1 MKHRVAIQTVLGVVL
16 WLVAVAGVATGLS
29 TVRARA
35 ARATHILRIAPGAG
49 HGLAQGD
56 IVFFQTVS
64 GLKRAGEVAS
74 VTQDGHMVELAILS
88 DVAARLND
96 SARATCWRTPL
107 TAEQAINALLP
118 PVVQRRV
125 ADQLTGMW
133 RSQEGRLAELWGPLI
148 SELAKAYLNAVGDD
162 LEAAIERHSDEL
174 WMIAQTH
181 SDHLLVQWPVIQGRL
196 NPILREHL
204 TPVLGRLMHEAADQ
218 APKMRIAWS
227 VARGDSE
234 AAFRHML
241 DSLAEYLANMPDDDR
256 KEMAA
261 AVRNAWEA
269 AGHDEVLTESLGRLG
284 HAILEDEDL
293 RRVLNDIYREAV
305 VDNPRTEAFFRSE
318 ILDSPA
324 VRQKV
329 FAFMELIGPTAQR
342 VAAICLF
349 DESGTTRPEV
359 VHLVRSIALRRRVS
373 WVTLENGE
381 PGGERLPS
389 NALIQSGMLG
399 PAS

>member
-1 MKHRVAIQTVLGVVL
+1 MKHRVAIQTALGGAL
-16 WLVAVAGVATGLS
+16 WLLAVAGVTAGLN

-35 ARATHILRIAPGAG
+35 ARATHILRIAPGVG
-49 HGLAQGD
+49 HGLAKGD

-74 VTQDGHMVELAILS
+74 VDRDGRIVELAILS
-88 DVAARLND
+88 DVARRLNR

-125 ADQLTGMW
+125 ADQLTGAW
-133 RSQEGRLAELWGPLI
+133 RLHEGQLAKIWGPLTA
-148 SELAKAYLNAVGDD
+148 ELARAYLNEVGDD

-174 WMIAQTH
+174 WTIAQAH
-181 SDHLLVQWPVIQGRL
+181 GDHVLVQWPIIQGRL

-218 APKMRIAWS
+218 APKIRIAWS

-241 DSLAEYLANMPDDDR
+241 DSLAEYLANMPEDDR
-256 KEMAA
+256 TEMAA

-269 AGHDEVLTESLGRLG
+269 AARDEVLSESLGLIGR
-284 HAILEDEDL
+284 AIYEDEDL
-293 RRVLNDIYREAV
+293 RGVLKNIYREAV
-305 VDNPRTEAFFRSE
+305 VDNPRTEAFFRTE
-318 ILDSPA
+318 ILDSPE

-349 DESGTTRPEV
+349 DENGATRPEV
-359 VHLVRSIALRRRVS
+359 VHLVRSIALRRHVS
-373 WVTLENGE
+373 WVTLENLEPDGE
-381 PGGERLPS
+381 PLPS
-389 NALIQSGMLG
+389 NALIQAGMLG

>member
-1 MKHRVAIQTVLGVVL
+1 MKHRVAIQTVLGVAL
-16 WLVAVAGVATGLS
+16 WLVALAGVTAGLN

-35 ARATHILRIAPGAG
+35 ARATHILRIAPGVG
-49 HGLAQGD
+49 HGLTQGD

-64 GLKRAGEVAS
+64 GLRRAGEVAS
-74 VTQDGHMVELAILS
+74 VNQDGRWVELAILS
-88 DVAARLND
+88 DVAPRLND

-125 ADQLTGMW
+125 ADQLTDAW
-133 RSQEGRLAELWGPLI
+133 RLHEGQLAKIWRPLI
-148 SELAKAYLNAVGDD
+148 SELARAYLNEVGDD
-162 LEAAIERHSDEL
+162 LEAAIKRRSDEL
-174 WMIAQTH
+174 WTIAQAH
-181 SDHLLVQWPVIQGRL
+181 GDHLLVQWPIIQGRL

-227 VARGDSE
+227 VVRGDSE
-234 AAFRHML
+234 AAFHHML
-241 DSLAEYLANMPDDDR
+241 DSLAEYLANMPNDDR
-256 KEMAA
+256 AEMAA

-269 AGHDEVLTESLGRLG
+269 AGRDEVLTESLGRLG
-284 HAILEDEDL
+284 HAILEDENL
-293 RRVLNDIYREAV
+293 RRILNDIYREAV
-305 VDNPRTEAFFRSE
+305 VDNPRTETFFRTE
-318 ILDSPA
+318 ILDSPE

-329 FAFMELIGPTAQR
+329 FALMELIGPTAQR

-373 WVTLENGE
+373 WVTLENVEPDGE
-381 PGGERLPS
+381 PLPS
-389 NALIQSGMLG
+389 NALIQASMMG